1 MGEVMRVRQTPV
13 SAFFNPDFQE
23 FLTDEERREQT
34 LDALTALTEIPEP
47 LRRAAYEYFGAREEV
62 DRNPRSP
69 RAGELNGLRL
79 ELEDQ
84 IMSLS
89 ALPAVPHL
97 ILFVEAGYAANI
109 SPVTG
114 LLGCFKLVVPVP
126 TVASL
131 VAPGREVRR
140 GIAQA

>member
-13 SAFFNPDFQE
+13 SGFFNPDFDE
-23 FLTDEERREQT
+23 FLTDDEKASKT
-34 LDALTALTEIPEP
+34 LDALTHLTEIPEP

-69 RAGELNGLRL
+69 RVVDLNRLRGEL
-79 ELEDQ
+79 EEQ
-84 IMSLS
+84 IMCLS

-97 ILFVEAGYAANI
+97 ILFLEAGYAANV
-109 SPVTG
+109 SPITG
-114 LLGCFKLVVPVP
+114 LLSCFKLVVPVP

-131 VAPGREVRR
+131 VAPGREVRN
-140 GIAQA
+140 GHAQA